1 VVILLV
7 VIVIVILCYKSY
19 KKYKHSYQLMNRRKE
34 LEGVYGH
41 IALGSSKATS
51 VAPSSTKER
60 REDQGDFWSNPLHS
74 TVDAQ
79 GGVSYYGDDEEL
91 VDDDE
96 KQSVGDGRL
105 EFSEHD
111 GGIHEDV
118 DDGHDGS
125 YDDENDED
133 GTVEHCNP
141 DSDED
146 KDYHG
151 DQVRK
156 DWVTFEGQSSRE
168 QLPSDEE
175 QDETFVI

>member
-1 VVILLV
+1 
-7 VIVIVILCYKSY
+7 
-19 KKYKHSYQLMNRRKE
+19 M
-34 LEGVYGH
+34 
-41 IALGSSKATS
+41 
-51 VAPSSTKER
+51 
-60 REDQGDFWSNPLHS
+60 
-74 TVDAQ
+74 
-79 GGVSYYGDDEEL
+79 SYYGDDEEL

-118 DDGHDGS
+118 DDDHDGS

-133 GTVEHCNP
+133 GTVEYCNP